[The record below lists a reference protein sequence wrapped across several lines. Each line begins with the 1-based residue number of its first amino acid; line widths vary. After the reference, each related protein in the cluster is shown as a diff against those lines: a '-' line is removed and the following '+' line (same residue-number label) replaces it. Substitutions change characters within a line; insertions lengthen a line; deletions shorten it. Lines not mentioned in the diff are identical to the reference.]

1 MALIAFMLDL
11 LVGDPAFLVR
21 VHPVVLAGHL
31 IKLLEKLLY
40 RKNSRIMG
48 VLLVIVVCLSFYYG
62 TKFLLTALGPIAWVI
77 EIWLLTTAFAA
88 RGLYEAG
95 MKIYKALQLGNLELA
110 RRRTG
115 EIVGRDTHSMTRLDL
130 IRAAV
135 ESVAENLVDG
145 VTAPLVYA
153 LIGGAPLAI
162 LYKAI
167 NTMDSMLGH
176 KDERYYYF
184 GWAAA
189 RLDDLA
195 NFIPARLTVPA
206 MALAAHLLG
215 LNAAYVWR
223 AILRDAHKHKS
234 PNSGISEAGV
244 AGALGVQLGGINYYG
259 GEIYES
265 SLLGNPIRELTEED
279 IPNTCRLMLLTSV
292 IFLIGGNILK
302 IFFKWQVYVQ

>member
-1 MALIAFMLDL
+1 MVIIAFMLDL

-31 IKLLEKLLY
+31 IKALEKLLY

-48 VLLVIVVCLSFYYG
+48 VLVVMVVCMSFYYG
-62 TKFLLTALGPIAWVI
+62 TRFLLTALGPIAWVI
-77 EIWLLTTAFAA
+77 EIWLLSTTLAT

-95 MKIYKALQLGNLELA
+95 KKIYKALQLGNLELA
-110 RRRTG
+110 RQRTG
-115 EIVGRDTHSMTRLDL
+115 EIVGRDIHSITRLDL

-135 ESVAENLVDG
+135 ESVAENIVDG

-206 MALAAHLLG
+206 LVFAAHLLG
-215 LNAAYVWR
+215 LNAACVWR
-223 AILRDAHKHKS
+223 TILRDAHKHKS

-244 AGALGVQLGGINYYG
+244 AGALGVQLGGINYYD
-259 GEIYES
+259 GEVYEA
-265 SLLGNPIRELTEED
+265 SLLGDPIRKLTEED
-279 IPNTCRLMLLTSV
+279 IPSTCRLMVLTGV
-292 IFLIGGNILK
+292 IFMIGGNILK
-302 IFFKWQVYVQ
+302 IFLMR